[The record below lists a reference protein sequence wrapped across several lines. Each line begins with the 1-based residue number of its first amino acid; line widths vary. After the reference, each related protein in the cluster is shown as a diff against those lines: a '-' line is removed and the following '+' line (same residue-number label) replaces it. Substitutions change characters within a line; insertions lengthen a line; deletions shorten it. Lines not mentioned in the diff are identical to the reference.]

1 MSNPQ
6 QELIDLKPNKEF
18 FIGIDSD
25 GCAFDSMEIKHKE
38 CFTPA
43 TIRNF
48 KLQGVSKYAREVAE
62 FVNLYSRERGLN
74 RFPALI
80 SVLDILRNRKEVK
93 QRNYP
98 VPELN
103 KIRKW
108 MKEETKLGN
117 PALKKIVDE
126 TGDAEFRN
134 VLEWSEEV
142 NRRVEEMVSNVPP
155 FPFVNESLTK
165 ASAKADIVVVSQ
177 TPLEALAR
185 EWAEHGIDKYVR
197 MIAGQ
202 EHGTKT
208 EHLKFAA
215 VGKYPADKIL
225 MLGDAMGDMKAA
237 NDAGTLF
244 YPIVPGKEEMSWK
257 RLNDEA
263 LDKFFDGT
271 FKGSYSEGLKKELEA
286 ALPEKPNF

>member
-263 LDKFFDGT
+263 LDKFFNGT
-271 FKGSYSEGLKKELEA
+271 FKGSYAEGLKKELES